1 MAHKRQS
8 AGFHVSYVTI
18 TYRSV
23 LMGLTAMFG
32 LALIVI
38 YFAFPDFSNRMILAG
53 QMKMGNAL
61 SRFGV
66 GSATASGPVTE
77 PGPQQAHFTNLVG
90 LVRVRKA
97 SSNVWLTADYSLA
110 LERNDV
116 VQTDGEAMARVVFTD
131 GTSYSVKPGS
141 LIVIQEN
148 SVTAQQQTRVA
159 VQVTTGTVDLSTNET
174 LTRGSKSQVIVGDT
188 TANMAPSSAA
198 TVVNDPT
205 RDERSVTQTKGTS
218 ELTRGTTTVALGT
231 NEKATLPTDSTT
243 IAKSKVI
250 APPTLMAP
258 KAGDVVHLDP
268 KTKSVSLY
276 WSLVDGAKG
285 YHLKLSKNQFFSG
298 QPVVEE
304 KNWQHLEL
312 AVQGLEPGT
321 YFWEVQAVGDNGKE
335 SVAADRSS
343 FTIVSK
349 SDSSANLLLDVEPFI
364 QHGHTFEVRG
374 KTEPGARVIVNGQ
387 EVPRVSSEGKFTHY
401 TNQLPPGENWITIT
415 AQDAKGG
422 YNVVSRPVN
431 IQ

>member
-23 LMGLTAMFG
+23 LMGLMAMFA

-38 YFAFPDFSNRMILAG
+38 YFAFPDFSNRMVLAG
-53 QMKMGNAL
+53 QMRFQRAL
-61 SRFGV
+61 GRMGV
-66 GSATASGPVTE
+66 GTGTADPVTE
-77 PGPQQAHFTNLVG
+77 AGPQQAHFTNLVG
-90 LVRVRKA
+90 VVRVRKA
-97 SSNVWLTADYSLA
+97 SSNVWVTADYSLA

-116 VQTDGEAMARVVFTD
+116 VQTTGEGMARVVFTD
-131 GTSYSVKPGS
+131 GTSYSVKPDS

-159 VQVTTGTVDLSTNET
+159 VQVTTGTVDLSTNDSM
-174 LTRGSKSQVIVGDT
+174 TRGSRSQVIVGDT
-188 TANMAPSSAA
+188 TASMAPSSAA

-205 RDERSVTQTKGTS
+205 RDETSITQTKGTS
-218 ELTRGTTTVALGT
+218 DLNRGSTNTTLAV
-231 NEKATLPTDSTT
+231 NEKATLPVGTTT

-276 WSLVDGAKG
+276 WSLVDGAKA
-285 YHLKLSKNQFFSG
+285 YHIKVAKNQFFSG
-298 QPVVEE
+298 TPVVEE
-304 KNWQHLEL
+304 KNWSRLEL

-321 YFWEVQAVGDNGKE
+321 YFWEVQAVGEGGKE
-335 SVAADRSS
+335 SVAGDRST
-343 FTIVSK
+343 FTVVAK

-374 KTEPGARVIVNGQ
+374 KTEPGARVMVNGQ